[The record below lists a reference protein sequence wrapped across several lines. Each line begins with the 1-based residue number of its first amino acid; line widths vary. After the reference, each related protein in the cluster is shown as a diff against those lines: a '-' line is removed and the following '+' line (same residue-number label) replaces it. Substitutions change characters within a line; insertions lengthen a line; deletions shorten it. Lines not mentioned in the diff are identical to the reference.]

1 MTIEDLK
8 AATTECDRFLARV
21 AELQTEYEAQVK
33 RSEAIN
39 AGVPQDDFA
48 RRAYFGLTYHPRET
62 GAVRRASMD
71 LTRALAKLRRY
82 GE

>member
-8 AATTECDRFLARV
+8 SAEAECQRFLQRV
-21 AELQTEYEAQVK
+21 KALTEAYKKREKEAAVHIADM
-33 RSEAIN
+33 STAY
-39 AGVPQDDFA
+39 DM
-48 RRAYFGLTYHPRET
+48 YFGVDWHPAAT

-82 GE
+82 

>member
-8 AATTECDRFLARV
+8 SAEAECQRFFHRV
-21 AELQTEYEAQVK
+21 KALMEVHKKHEKEVAVH
-33 RSEAIN
+33 N
-39 AGVPQDDFA
+39 ADKSN
-48 RRAYFGLTYHPRET
+48 AYAMYAGLYCHPAET

-82 GE
+82 GG